1 MTDLIN
7 ARPAELLLD
16 WEFLN
21 PADAAGRLASDMR
34 ALAAGQIIEAVGII
48 PDIFTE
54 ACVAMEGGPAVS
66 LDDLAGAIDDV
77 YGFGGF
83 IDAFEGELTDRGV
96 YVSPYDEDADLSPFV
111 RLIYPALGR
120 YELLVFP
127 YGICALRDRESRE
140 CRIGRL
146 A

>member
-1 MTDLIN
+1 MTDLIE

-16 WEFLN
+16 WQIN
-21 PADAAGRLASDMR
+21 PARVAMRHSLPQVVEAA
-34 ALAAGQIIEAVGII
+34 GII

-54 ACVAMEGGPAVS
+54 ACVALEGGPAVS
-66 LDDLAGAIDDV
+66 LDDLARGIDDV

-83 IDAFEGELTDRGV
+83 IDAFEGEVTDRGV
-96 YVSPYDEDADLSPFV
+96 YVSPYDEDADLFPLV
-111 RLIYPALGR
+111 RFIYPALGR

-140 CRIGRL
+140 YLVGRL